1 MVSGAPEE
9 GVNCQVFFDFTHVRG
24 GGEMAVSIV
33 RLKEQ
38 LMNSIDI
45 TDLVEVEKVER
56 YIDLVKAFRKINKT
70 INKEGESV
78 TVKNGSQVFVKAHP
92 LISERNK
99 INSSLIALGRDI
111 KFVPKVGAS
120 NTGYSPSDLI

>member
-1 MVSGAPEE
+1 
-9 GVNCQVFFDFTHVRG
+9 
-24 GGEMAVSIV
+24 MAVSIV

-38 LMNSIDI
+38 LMHSIDI
-45 TDLVEVEKVER
+45 TDLVEVEKIER

-99 INSSLIALGRDI
+99 INSSLIALGRDMR
-111 KFVPKVGAS
+111 FVVKNTIPD
-120 NTGYSPSDLI
+120 TGYSKSDLT

>member
-1 MVSGAPEE
+1 
-9 GVNCQVFFDFTHVRG
+9 
-24 GGEMAVSIV
+24 MAVSITK
-33 RLKEQ
+33 LKEQ
-38 LMNSIDI
+38 LMNSIDV

-56 YIDLVKAFRKINKT
+56 YINLVKAFRKINST

-78 TVKNGSQVFVKAHP
+78 TVKNGSQEYVKAHP

-111 KFVPKVGAS
+111 KFAPKS
-120 NTGYSPSDLI
+120 NPPNVGYSASDLT

>member
-1 MVSGAPEE
+1 
-9 GVNCQVFFDFTHVRG
+9 
-24 GGEMAVSIV
+24 MAVSIV

-78 TVKNGSQVFVKAHP
+78 TIKNGSQVFVKAHP

-111 KFVPKVGAS
+111 KLSSKVGAS
-120 NTGYSPSDLI
+120 NSGYSPSDLV

>member
-1 MVSGAPEE
+1 
-9 GVNCQVFFDFTHVRG
+9 
-24 GGEMAVSIV
+24 MAVSIV

-38 LMNSIDI
+38 LMNSIDT

-70 INKEGESV
+70 ITKEGESV
-78 TVKNGSQVFVKAHP
+78 TIKNGTQVFVKAHP

-111 KFVPKVGAS
+111 KFVVKNTIPD
-120 NTGYSPSDLI
+120 TGYNKSDLT

>member
-1 MVSGAPEE
+1 
-9 GVNCQVFFDFTHVRG
+9 
-24 GGEMAVSIV
+24 MAVSIV

-78 TVKNGSQVFVKAHP
+78 TIKNGSQVFVKAHP

-111 KFVPKVGAS
+111 KLTPKAGGS
-120 NTGYSPSDLI
+120 KSGYDSSDLI

>member
-1 MVSGAPEE
+1 
-9 GVNCQVFFDFTHVRG
+9 
-24 GGEMAVSIV
+24 MAVSIV

-38 LMNSIDI
+38 LMNSIDTI
-45 TDLVEVEKVER
+45 DLVEVEKVER

-70 INKEGESV
+70 ITKEGESV
-78 TVKNGSQVFVKAHP
+78 TIKNGTQVFVKAHP

-111 KFVPKVGAS
+111 KFVVKNTIPD
-120 NTGYSPSDLI
+120 TGYNKSDLT

>member
-1 MVSGAPEE
+1 
-9 GVNCQVFFDFTHVRG
+9 
-24 GGEMAVSIV
+24 MAVSIV
-33 RLKEQ
+33 KLKEQ
-38 LMNSIDI
+38 LMNSIDT

-70 INKEGESV
+70 ITKEGESV
-78 TVKNGSQVFVKAHP
+78 TIKNGTQVFVKAHP

-111 KFVPKVGAS
+111 KFVVKNTIP
-120 NTGYSPSDLI
+120 NTGYNKSDLT

>member
-1 MVSGAPEE
+1 
-9 GVNCQVFFDFTHVRG
+9 
-24 GGEMAVSIV
+24 MAVSIV

-38 LMNSIDI
+38 LMNSIDT

-70 INKEGESV
+70 ITKEGESV
-78 TVKNGSQVFVKAHP
+78 TIKNGTQVFVKAHP

-111 KFVPKVGAS
+111 KFVVKHTIP
-120 NTGYSPSDLI
+120 NTGYNKSDLT

>member
-1 MVSGAPEE
+1 
-9 GVNCQVFFDFTHVRG
+9 
-24 GGEMAVSIV
+24 MAVSIV

-38 LMNSIDI
+38 LMNSINI

-70 INKEGESV
+70 ITKEGESV
-78 TVKNGSQVFVKAHP
+78 TIKNGTQVFVKAHP

-111 KFVPKVGAS
+111 KFVVK
-120 NTGYSPSDLI
+120 NTIPNAGYNKSDLT

>member
-1 MVSGAPEE
+1 
-9 GVNCQVFFDFTHVRG
+9 
-24 GGEMAVSIV
+24 MAVSII

-38 LMNSIDI
+38 LMNSIDM

-70 INKEGESV
+70 ITKEGESV
-78 TVKNGSQVFVKAHP
+78 TIKNGTQVFVKAHP

-111 KFVPKVGAS
+111 KFVVKNTIPD
-120 NTGYSPSDLI
+120 TGYNKSDLT

>member
-1 MVSGAPEE
+1 
-9 GVNCQVFFDFTHVRG
+9 
-24 GGEMAVSIV
+24 MAVSITK
-33 RLKEQ
+33 LKEQ
-38 LMNSIDI
+38 LMNSIDVE
-45 TDLVEVEKVER
+45 DLVEVEKVER
-56 YIDLVKAFRKINKT
+56 YIDLVKAFRKINRT

-111 KFVPKVGAS
+111 KFVCKPNIPKACY
-120 NTGYSPSDLI
+120 NKSDLT